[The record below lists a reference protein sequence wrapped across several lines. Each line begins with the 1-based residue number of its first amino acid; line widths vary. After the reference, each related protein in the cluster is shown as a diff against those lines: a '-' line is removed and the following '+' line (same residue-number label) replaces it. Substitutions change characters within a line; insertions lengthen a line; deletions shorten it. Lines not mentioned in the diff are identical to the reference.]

1 MTLPGGNLRQCPR
14 IIPPND
20 VEICR
25 FAWLPK
31 DKNLLRV
38 EAFMK
43 CLEPIINNENNDM
56 KCLQP
61 SQFGALRCDV
71 LDMKSENDK
80 AEKMLVSLKEHENDI
95 SFEEESISLTEV
107 FQQFVGII

>member
-1 MTLPGGNLRQCPR
+1 MSTNNSTEWCWNLS
-14 IIPPND
+14 
-20 VEICR
+20 
-25 FAWLPK
+25 FAWLPN

-43 CLEPIINNENNDM
+43 CLELVINNEINDM

-61 SQFGALRCDV
+61 SKFGALRYDV
-71 LDMKSENDK
+71 LYMKGENDK

-95 SFEEESISLTEV
+95 SFEEESISLTED